1 MKKSNIKNILEV
13 IDMNFNRCS
22 RCGCFF
28 MSQSSVCPNCIQ
40 KDELEINRLK
50 NFMVENPLENCNMD
64 NIISST
70 GISAKNLNR
79 FLEQK
84 EFSNL
89 ANQIK
94 NNNLTNT

>member
-1 MKKSNIKNILEV
+1 
-13 IDMNFNRCS
+13 MNFNKCS

-28 MSQSSVCPNCIQ
+28 MAPSSICPNCTQ
-40 KDELEINRLK
+40 KDQLEMSRLK
-50 NFMVENPLENCNMD
+50 SFITENSLENYNM
-64 NIISST
+64 NTIISST

-94 NNNLTNT
+94 NNHITNT